1 MTANCGPGHTDAIT
15 AFAHDHDLLV
25 QPILGAYYDC
35 GSPAGLHA
43 ANTVIS
49 GAA

>member
-1 MTANCGPGHTDAIT
+1 MPDAIT
-15 AFAHDHDLLV
+15 AFAVDHPTLIH
-25 QPILGAYYDC
+25 PSLGAFYDC